1 MPAGRCDMAL
11 DVSAIERYLDTSSA
25 NIACDAVHAAGRSE
39 LLLLPQLTVGRVVV
53 RAWTPVVGVHG

>member
-1 MPAGRCDMAL
+1 MAL